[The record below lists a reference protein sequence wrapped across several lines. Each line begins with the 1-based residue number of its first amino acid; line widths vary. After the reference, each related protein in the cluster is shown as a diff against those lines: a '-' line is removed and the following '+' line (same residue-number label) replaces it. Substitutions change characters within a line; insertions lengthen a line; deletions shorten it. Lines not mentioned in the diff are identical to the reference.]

1 MQTYSNEMHR
11 TMPTRTRV
19 RQYGMAGLVG
29 GVLLALYTIPDL
41 IDPETFSGTG
51 PMPPGSV
58 RWVYGAFTIVLLV
71 LMLLGLLGLH
81 ARLRLE
87 TGRLE
92 RIGYYVSLLGFVAAI
107 LAELY
112 GYGLVET
119 GFDPFDIGDIYFI
132 VFILGLFIL
141 IVGSA
146 LIGAAGLRAGV
157 GPRVGFA
164 LFVLSVLGIPLVF
177 VLSDTAIG
185 TPFVAIALPYGAA
198 WTVVGYH
205 LWSEPEPARVGTPTQ
220 V

>member
-1 MQTYSNEMHR
+1 MST
-11 TMPTRTRV
+11 TARV

-41 IDPETFSGTG
+41 IDPGTFSGTG
-51 PMPPGSV
+51 SLAL
-58 RWVYGAFTIVLLV
+58 VYGAFIIVPLV

-92 RIGYYVSLLGFVAAI
+92 RLGYYVSLLGFVAAI

-119 GFDPFDIGDIYFI
+119 GFDPFDSGDIYFI
-132 VFILGLFIL
+132 VFILSLFAL
-141 IVGSA
+141 IIGSA
-146 LIGAAGLRAGV
+146 IIGVTGLREGV

-164 LFVLSVLGIPLVF
+164 LFLLSLLGIPLVF

-185 TPFVAIALPYGAA
+185 TPFVAITLPYGAA

-205 LWSEPEPARVGTPTQ
+205 LWSEPDFSMSGDSNTRIVC
-220 V
+220 